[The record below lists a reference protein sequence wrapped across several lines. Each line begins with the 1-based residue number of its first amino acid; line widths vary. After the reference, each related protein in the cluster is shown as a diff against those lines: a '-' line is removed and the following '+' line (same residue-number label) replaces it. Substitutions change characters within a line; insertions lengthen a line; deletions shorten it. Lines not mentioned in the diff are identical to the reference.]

1 MYKILDINSWSRR
14 EQYLF
19 FKDYDNPFFNICVE
33 VDITDLM
40 RFTKEKN
47 ISFFIASLYASQ
59 KAVNDVEEFRYR
71 IKNDRVIMYDRIHC
85 GSTVLNENET
95 FSFCYF
101 DFHDSFDRF
110 KSEMTSV
117 LQRNSEGKEPL
128 DARADDDNMIHY
140 SVIPW
145 IAFTG
150 LSHSRR
156 FGRED
161 SIPKIVFGKY
171 QTKNGRLMMP
181 ISVEVHHSLMDAL
194 HVSKYLTRLQEILDQ
209 PEVELAK

>member
-1 MYKILDINSWSRR
+1 
-14 EQYLF
+14 
-19 FKDYDNPFFNICVE
+19 FKDE
-33 VDITDLM
+33 M
-40 RFTKEKN
+40 
-47 ISFFIASLYASQ
+47 
-59 KAVNDVEEFRYR
+59 
-71 IKNDRVIMYDRIHC
+71 
-85 GSTVLNENET
+85 STVLQ
-95 FSFCYF
+95 
-101 DFHDSFDRF
+101 
-110 KSEMTSV
+110 K
-117 LQRNSEGKEPL
+117 NSEDKESL
-128 DARADDDNMIHY
+128 DARADEDNMIHY

-194 HVSKYLTRLQEILDQ
+194 HVSRYLTRLQEILDQ
-209 PEVELAK
+209 PEKELGK